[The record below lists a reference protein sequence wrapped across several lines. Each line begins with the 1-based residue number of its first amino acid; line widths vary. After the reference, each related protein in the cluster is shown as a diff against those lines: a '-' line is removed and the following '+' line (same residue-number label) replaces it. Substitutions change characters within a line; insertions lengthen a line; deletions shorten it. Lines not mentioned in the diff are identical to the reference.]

1 MKTKTKEEEN
11 IDYILGIDF
20 GTTLSCAAIIINDKL
35 EVVQDPYSEE
45 RIIPS
50 VVCYKENG
58 QILVGTDA
66 LNNKIEYVQSTI
78 FECKRFIGHKSDDE
92 TIQGDLK
99 KWPVPLVDDK
109 ESGYLIFVMKIDG
122 KEKRILPDDVMA
134 ELVNHLKNNAEKF
147 IKKKINKEVKLKNA
161 VITVPTH
168 FKRRVNKY
176 RDIVEKKC
184 NLKVLEVLREPVA
197 AGVAFG
203 YIHKSNKERKVLIFD
218 VGGGTCGFSVI
229 KIKEDDFKVLAITGE
244 GHTGTED
251 FEKRLIDYIKKEIKK
266 KKEFK
271 NLDFDKKDVKTFR
284 AFLKIK
290 EEAGKTVINLSM
302 DKNVTFSID
311 DLYGNE
317 DFSIK
322 INRDFYISLCDDL
335 WENINHSLED
345 AIKMAELKH
354 ENITDIVLVGASS
367 RTPGI
372 HDFLKKKFPNKEPLQ
387 NINPNE
393 AVAQGAA
400 IAKYK
405 GIAFQNKHV
414 VYGK

>member
-147 IKKKINKEVKLKNA
+147 IKKK
-161 VITVPTH
+161 
-168 FKRRVNKY
+168 
-176 RDIVEKKC
+176 
-184 NLKVLEVLREPVA
+184 
-197 AGVAFG
+197 
-203 YIHKSNKERKVLIFD
+203 
-218 VGGGTCGFSVI
+218 
-229 KIKEDDFKVLAITGE
+229 
-244 GHTGTED
+244 
-251 FEKRLIDYIKKEIKK
+251 
-266 KKEFK
+266 
-271 NLDFDKKDVKTFR
+271 
-284 AFLKIK
+284 
-290 EEAGKTVINLSM
+290 
-302 DKNVTFSID
+302 
-311 DLYGNE
+311 
-317 DFSIK
+317 
-322 INRDFYISLCDDL
+322 
-335 WENINHSLED
+335 
-345 AIKMAELKH
+345 
-354 ENITDIVLVGASS
+354 
-367 RTPGI
+367 
-372 HDFLKKKFPNKEPLQ
+372 
-387 NINPNE
+387 
-393 AVAQGAA
+393 
-400 IAKYK
+400 
-405 GIAFQNKHV
+405 
-414 VYGK
+414 

>member
-1 MKTKTKEEEN
+1 MKTKEEEN
-11 IDYILGIDF
+11 NDYILGIDF
-20 GTTLSCAAIIINDKL
+20 GTTLSCAAVIINDKL

-58 QILVGTDA
+58 QILVGIDA
-66 LNNKIEYVQSTI
+66 LNNKIEYVESTI

-109 ESGYLIFVMKIDG
+109 KSGYLIFIMKING

-134 ELVNHLKNNAEKF
+134 EIVNHLKDNAEKY
-147 IKKKINKEVKLKNA
+147 IKKKINKEVKLKKA

-168 FKRRVNKY
+168 FKRRVEKY
-176 RDIVEKKC
+176 KKIVEEKC
-184 NLKVLEVLREPVA
+184 NLTVLEVIREPVA
-197 AGVAFG
+197 AAIAFG
-203 YIHKSNKERKVLIFD
+203 YIHKSKEERKVLIVD
-218 VGGGTCGFSVI
+218 VGGGTCGFSI
-229 KIKEDDFKVLAITGE
+229 LKIKEYDFKVLAITGE

-251 FEKRLIDYIKKEIKK
+251 FEKRLIDYIKIEIKK
-266 KKEFK
+266 KEEFK
-271 NLDFDKKDVKTFR
+271 NLDFNKKDVKTFR

-335 WENINHSLED
+335 WENIEHSLRD
-345 AIKMAELKH
+345 VIKMAELKN

-367 RTPGI
+367 RTPGVY
-372 HDFLKKKFPNKEPLQ
+372 DFLKKQFPNKEFLQ
-387 NINPNE
+387 NINANE

-400 IAKYK
+400 VAKYK
-405 GIAFQNKHV
+405 GIKFENKHV